1 MQPTHMSMMS
11 VANNYIDKFNVFVL
25 VGHVEADK
33 LHPSTVYWCID
44 LGQTYILY
52 ILKSH
57 NKQEQ
62 NQDNIVGRQAYRLI
76 INDVHKYIFNGSK
89 LSKAWSYIHIFRE
102 KSIKVLVNALNLFI
116 VLCLYREHDCNF

>member
-1 MQPTHMSMMS
+1 MQPTHMS
-11 VANNYIDKFNVFVL
+11 VANNYIDKFNVFAL

-33 LHPSTVYWCID
+33 LHLSTVYWFID
-44 LGQTYILY
+44 LGHT
-52 ILKSH
+52 

-89 LSKAWSYIHIFRE
+89 LSKVWSYIHIFKE

-116 VLCLYREHDCNF
+116 VLCLYREHDCKY

>member
-1 MQPTHMSMMS
+1 MQPTHMS
-11 VANNYIDKFNVFVL
+11 VANNYIDKFNVFAL
-25 VGHVEADK
+25 VSHVEADK
-33 LHPSTVYWCID
+33 LHPSTVNWCID
-44 LGQTYILY
+44 FGQTDILY

-62 NQDNIVGRQAYRLI
+62 NQDNIVERQAYRLI

-89 LSKAWSYIHIFRE
+89 FSKVWSYIHIFRE

-116 VLCLYREHDCNF
+116 VLCLYREHDCKF